1 MTHSFFKNGKIN
13 PLELA
18 PKLDVAFICAFNQ
31 RLFKGRD
38 SESVTLDSVLFF
50 QVAVRAIS

>member
-31 RLFKGRD
+31 RLVKGRD